1 MLTELTYRERQ
12 VVELVAQG
20 FSNRNI
26 ANELDLVEGTV
37 KIHLHHVYKKLRVAN
52 RVALVLQMHKR
63 KQQKARS
70 QKRSKNRELKKHHH

>member
-1 MLTELTYRERQ
+1 MLTELTDRERQ

-63 KQQKARS
+63 KQRA
-70 QKRSKNRELKKHHH
+70 QKRTKNRGLRKHHH